1 MASMIMN
8 KKDTQTLLKNIRT
21 AGYTV
26 SKKASNGPMTYEVN
40 VGGENIFRAMTGLR
54 GYIITYKDGFI
65 TPKG

>member
-26 SKKASNGPMTYEVN
+26 SKKASDGPMTYEVDGKQY
-40 VGGENIFRAMTGLR
+40 VAIISGHSLSTFALR
-54 GYIITYKDGFI
+54 D
-65 TPKG
+65 